1 MAASDYDNGNNEK
14 ADDSDMG
21 SVMTAMCSGKRQV
34 HLPTDHIKRLLEEA
48 YPNHMYPIKH
58 ELKDGDMMR
67 NFMASGSLTRGRELE
82 ENPGRSDAMPFS
94 GEDAVVTVYDGRP
107 ESVSR
112 SPCGFWRIDDQQ
124 LDI

>member
-14 ADDSDMG
+14 ADNSDMG
-21 SVMTAMCSGKRQV
+21 SIMTSMRSGKRQV
-34 HLPTDHIKRLLEEA
+34 RLPTDHIERLLEEA
-48 YPNHMYPIKH
+48 YLNHMYPVKH

-82 ENPGRSDAMPFS
+82 ENLGRSDAMPFS
-94 GEDAVVTVYDGRP
+94 GEDAVMTVYDGHP
-107 ESVSR
+107 KSVSR
-112 SPCGFWRIDDQQ
+112 PPCGFWRIDDQR